1 MTWKA
6 PLLVGLLLLGAY
18 GVVSLLKG
26 YSMAPATGLGG
37 ATAGATAGAGDKAG
51 AKNSAGAEPGQK
63 GAGFNATRVTSAP
76 AIASQGPYP
85 KAVFAETEHAFG
97 RMEVGQEDSHDFVI
111 KNEGEAEL
119 EIAKGSTTCQCTIS
133 EVGDNRIPPG
143 GTATITLRWKPT
155 QQTDNFEKGAEIL
168 TNDPVN
174 PVFQLKILGMV
185 VPRFVLMPSDN
196 WEIREVNESQPS
208 TTMGLVLSPVID
220 DLGLDKLIYDETR
233 MKIKVHPATAEQVA
247 QMQGKSG
254 FGLEVSVLPGMPVG
268 TFQYPLQIVTNA
280 PERKADG
287 TLGEKAILK
296 VNITGRRDGPVRI
309 LGPAFRQEASAI
321 ALGAFPAT
329 DGKSVTLNLLVREC
343 PDEGLKILSVET
355 DPPELAAEFTGE
367 PKAVGVAMRHTL
379 KLTMPGSTNRILKNE
394 ESPGLVLIKTN
405 HTQAPEIRLKVFL
418 NAY

>member
-6 PLLVGLLLLGAY
+6 PLVALLLLVGAY
-18 GVVSLLKG
+18 GVVSFLRG
-26 YSMAPATGLGG
+26 YSVAPAPGGTG
-37 ATAGATAGAGDKAG
+37 TVAGAASAEGPGPGGTEGGKKG
-51 AKNSAGAEPGQK
+51 AK
-63 GAGFNATRVTSAP
+63 FDATRATYAP
-76 AIASQGPYP
+76 PIASQGPYP
-85 KAVFAETEHAFG
+85 KAVLAETEHQFG
-97 RMEVGQEDSHDFVI
+97 RMEVGQEDSHDFII

-133 EVGDNRIPPG
+133 EVGDNKIPPG
-143 GTATITLRWKPT
+143 GSATITLRWKPT
-155 QQTDNFEKGAEIL
+155 QQTENFEKGAEIL

-174 PVFQLKILGMV
+174 PVYQLKILGMV

-208 TTMGLVLSPVID
+208 TTLGLVLSPVID
-220 DLGLDKLIYDETR
+220 DLSLDKLVYDETR
-233 MKIKVHPATAEQVA
+233 MKIKVHPATVEQVA

-268 TFQYPLQIVTNA
+268 TFSYPLQIVTNS

-287 TLGEKAILK
+287 TLGDKATLK

-309 LGPAFRQEASAI
+309 LGAAYRQESSAVT
-321 ALGAFPAT
+321 LGAFPAT

-343 PDEGLKILSVET
+343 PEEGLQMLDVET
-355 DPPELAAEFTGE
+355 DPPALQAEFTGE
-367 PKAVGVAMRHTL
+367 AKPVGVAMRHTL
-379 KLTMPGSTNRILKNE
+379 KLTMPGSTDRILKNDE
-394 ESPGLVLIKTN
+394 APGLVLIKTN
-405 HTQAPEIRLKVFL
+405 HPQAPEIRLKVFL